1 MQEITC
7 NIQPFVCNPSF
18 HVITYSKEGPWL
30 CKPFFT
36 PLKLRGV
43 HNRLSW
49 KQQETDHHLSLHA
62 DQAVLLLL
70 CCQDNAGPPLSV

>member
-49 KQQETDHHLSLHA
+49 KQQETDHQTLVAGRGSSCPFAIVLSR
-62 DQAVLLLL
+62 
-70 CCQDNAGPPLSV
+70 